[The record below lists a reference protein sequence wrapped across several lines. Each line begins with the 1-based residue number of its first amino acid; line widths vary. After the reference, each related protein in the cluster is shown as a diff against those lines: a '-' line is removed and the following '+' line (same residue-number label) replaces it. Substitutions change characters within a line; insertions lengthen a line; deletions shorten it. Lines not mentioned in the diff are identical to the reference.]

1 MELNPKLDNE
11 SAITMAFA
19 FNGFSDGYI
28 SQWLESGNNL
38 LDKVDEVTALFTG
51 MIEGC
56 K

>member
-1 MELNPKLDNE
+1 MELSPTLNDE

-19 FNGFSDGYI
+19 LNGFSDGYI
-28 SQWLESGNNL
+28 SQWLETNNNL
-38 LDKVDEVTALFTG
+38 LDKVDEVTDLFTG